1 MSSSFFI
8 LPDNFSSEKL
18 YQHRKSDYSF
28 FLSHRL
34 TIKKEHIIDFQ
45 PFFKFPTEFS
55 PFTLTSFVYCKSTR
69 FTTYILANFFWKPT
83 IFSDYIHYTCEI
95 FFLLGF
101 KFKWSLGSLL
111 QHHHRHYQ
119 QAAKPNNLF
128 THILLPFYLMCCFV
142 TDNSHSPYLILWLCS
157 RVEKRYVKR
166 RCPFCAQN
174 YVEHKISLFFE
185 VRAFPNK
192 NVNDFMRHWF
202 STKLR

>member
-1 MSSSFFI
+1 MPLFCRISGYREKRDWVFVCWLGWAVHFLFCRITFPLKNYISIANLITHSF
-8 LPDNFSSEKL
+8 S
-18 YQHRKSDYSF
+18 
-28 FLSHRL
+28 LSP
-34 TIKKEHIIDFQ
+34 TDSPSKKEHIIDFQ
-45 PFFKFPTEFS
+45 PFFIFPTEFS
-55 PFTLTSFVYCKSTR
+55 PFTLTSFVCCKSTR

-111 QHHHRHYQ
+111 QHHYRHYQ

-166 RCPFCAQN
+166 RCPFLYTKLCRAQN
-174 YVEHKISLFFE
+174 
-185 VRAFPNK
+185 
-192 NVNDFMRHWF
+192 
-202 STKLR
+202 